1 MNQYT
6 TKACGLAKPH
16 RMGLCPPPRIDQ
28 MLPPSSLLIAIIYLA
43 FISLG
48 LPDGVLG
55 VAWPAIHT
63 QMNQPLSAL
72 GLISITLTACSALS
86 STQAAR
92 LANRWGTGVLVA
104 VSGLVTALG
113 LLGMSLAPNFAVL
126 VALAIPL
133 GLGAGAVD
141 ASLNHFVGSHYSPR
155 HMSWLHGC
163 WGIGA
168 SAGPYIMSLALAGS
182 ATDPGGP
189 GHWESGV
196 RAISYMQMVCAAVL
210 FASLA
215 LWRHA
220 PTHPSTHTT
229 TNITSH
235 SPTPATAQPAHDSAL
250 LRWLAP
256 LCFLLYVGGELGTG
270 IWAASILIDRGHS
283 ASQASW
289 WVSLYFGSITCGRFV
304 IGAVANRVG
313 NRRLIVLGGI
323 TALLGAAV
331 FMAHPVLGDW
341 SNAGLLLMG
350 WGCAPI
356 FPAMM
361 HETNRRFSPAW
372 SERMVARQMIFA
384 YAGSSVVPAGLGLLA
399 QHAGLPSIM
408 PVVVLFM
415 ALLLVVNAW
424 INHLHTG
431 LYNS

>member
-1 MNQYT
+1 M
-6 TKACGLAKPH
+6 PH
-16 RMGLCPPPRIDQ
+16 SPT
-28 MLPPSSLLIAIIYLA
+28 LLILIIYLA

-55 VAWPAIHT
+55 VAWPSIRE
-63 QMNQPLSAL
+63 QMAQPLDAL
-72 GLISITLTACSALS
+72 GLISITLTACSALA

-92 LANRWGTGVLVA
+92 LSERWGTGLVVA
-104 VSGLVTALG
+104 ASGLMTALG
-113 LLGMSLAPNFAVL
+113 LLAFSFAPSFAVM
-126 VALAIPL
+126 VALAVPL

-168 SAGPYIMSLALAGS
+168 SAGPFIMGLALAGQL
-182 ATDPGGP
+182 GNGNGV
-189 GHWESGV
+189 GHWDSGV
-196 RAISYMQMVCAAVL
+196 RSIGFMQLAFAAVL

-220 PTHPSTHTT
+220 PQSTAAHMPSEAGTE
-229 TNITSH
+229 
-235 SPTPATAQPAHDSAL
+235 PAPARDSTL

-256 LCFLLYVGGELGTG
+256 LCFLFYVGGELGTG

-289 WVSLYFGSITCGRFV
+289 WVSLYFGSITSGRFV
-304 IGAVANRVG
+304 IGAMANRIG
-313 NRRLIVLGGI
+313 NRRLILLGGVV
-323 TALLGAAV
+323 ALLGTVV
-331 FMAHPVLGDW
+331 FMAQPVLGAW
-341 SNAGLLLMG
+341 SNAGLILMG

-361 HETNRRFSPAW
+361 HETNRRFSPQWAQ
-372 SERMVARQMIFA
+372 RMVARQMIFA
-384 YAGSSVVPAGLGLLA
+384 YAGSSLVPAALGVLA
-399 QHAGLPSIM
+399 QHAGLGAVM

-415 ALLLVVNAW
+415 ALLLALNAW
-424 INHLHTG
+424 VNRLHAG
-431 LYNS
+431 LYNR